1 MDKKGRE
8 SALAVAKH
16 FTIVYVQWVDAV
28 SDCGWDE
35 ESKAEV
41 HPCLSIGFIVDE
53 TPDAICLAAVISHD
67 QSNSR
72 IHIPKGWI
80 KSIKK
85 ITLDKF
91 LNIGRKPLKPKV
103 QKPKEE
109 SYSNGSEIKS
119 LNSFPFP
126 TRT

>member
-1 MDKKGRE
+1 MDKKKRE
-8 SALAVAKH
+8 SAMETAKH
-16 FTIVYVQWVDAV
+16 FTIGYVQWVDAV
-28 SDCGWDE
+28 SDAGWDT
-35 ESKAEV
+35 ESKVEV

-85 ITLDKF
+85 VTLDKF
-91 LNIGRKPLKPKV
+91 LDMGRKPLKHKA
-103 QKPKEE
+103 QKPKEGN
-109 SYSNGSEIKS
+109 SSNGSEIKS
-119 LNSFPFP
+119 SNAFPFP
-126 TRT
+126 KRT

>member
-1 MDKKGRE
+1 MDKKKRE
-8 SALAVAKH
+8 SAMSVAKH

-53 TPDAICLAAVISHD
+53 TEDAICLAAVISHD

-85 ITLDKF
+85 VTLDKF
-91 LNIGRKPLKPKV
+91 LDIGRKISKPKV

-109 SYSNGSEIKS
+109 SSNNGSEIKS
-119 LNSFPFP
+119 SNSFPFP

>member
-1 MDKKGRE
+1 MDKKKRK
-8 SALAVAKH
+8 SAMETAKH
-16 FTIVYVQWVDAV
+16 FTIGYVQWVDAV
-28 SDCGWDE
+28 SDAGWDV

-53 TPDAICLAAVISHD
+53 TTEAICLAAVISHD

-85 ITLDKF
+85 VTLDKF
-91 LNIGRKPLKPKV
+91 LDIGRKPLKPKV
-103 QKPKEE
+103 QKPKDA
-109 SYSNGSEIKS
+109 SSSNGSEIKS
-119 LNSFPFP
+119 SNAFPFP
-126 TRT
+126 KTM

>member
-1 MDKKGRE
+1 MDKKKRE

-28 SDCGWDE
+28 ADAGWE
-35 ESKAEV
+35 GEARAEV

-53 TPDAICLAAVISHD
+53 TADAICLAAVISHD
-67 QSNSR
+67 QSNAR

-85 ITLDKF
+85 VTLDKF
-91 LNIGRKPLKPKV
+91 LDIGRKISKPQAQKQKV
-103 QKPKEE
+103 E
-109 SYSNGSEIKS
+109 SSSNGSEIKS
-119 LNSFPFP
+119 SNAFPFP